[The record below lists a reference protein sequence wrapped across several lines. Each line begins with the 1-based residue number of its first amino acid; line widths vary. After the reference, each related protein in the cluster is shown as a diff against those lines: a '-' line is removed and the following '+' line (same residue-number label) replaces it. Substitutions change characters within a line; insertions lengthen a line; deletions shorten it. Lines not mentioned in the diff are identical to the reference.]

1 MSGNDLGKQVPKL
14 LGELFS
20 SYFFPHARPD
30 KSFSA
35 PRSMPP
41 KANKKQIF
49 FATGKATKP
58 GAPCLAVETWEPPP
72 PAPKVFEA
80 DQIEAADQIKLGC
93 PMSRGRDMGTPP
105 PAPCVY
111 GRHHRFIG
119 GIITVY
125 KRVFTEQ
132 HHYKPN

>member
-72 PAPKVFEA
+72 PAP
-80 DQIEAADQIKLGC
+80 
-93 PMSRGRDMGTPP
+93 
-105 PAPCVY
+105 CVY